1 MSGVYPWMRFWNS
14 DAVSGNVPAAIDPL
28 TPAWGNNDGIMD
40 MNEIWWAEFA
50 GSRPLYRPVDPVT
63 GTVLVDATMAQRDKG
78 LMWGGFEWTTPTE
91 LVPNYDFVDPDWQ
104 HHLDYDLLVS
114 LEREI
119 FADFGVGLDF
129 TYRWDS
135 RRSWELAYYPEYDNG
150 GELTPFGDNV
160 RRQGLDPLDPDYIDP
175 ASASAFP
182 ASRLGHTRDQDDY
195 MAAGT
200 IPDMIYGDDV
210 DEDDFSTQEAAGRT
224 WYVRRDN
231 PWNGQTD
238 YGWDTNQ
245 PDRHDK
251 YWGVDIRW
259 NKRFSNKWMLN
270 GSITLQMQKAYY
282 GENGYTDPNSLW
294 AFDGQMYTNW
304 MGGGSGKQSVP
315 MFTRWMFK
323 LQGMYALPY
332 GFNVSG
338 TISGREGMLV
348 DEYFIIGDDNL
359 PNPRSQSTY
368 FELTTNDNEPRLPSM
383 WVVNLK
389 VEKMLSIGDTGK
401 VWLSADL
408 FNAFNNQT
416 LNRQKDGYI
425 GGYNVTD
432 PLLPE
437 LQNYNIRYK
446 EPNETLNPFIVRFG
460 VRFQF

>member
-1 MSGVYPWMRFWNS
+1 
-14 DAVSGNVPAAIDPL
+14 
-28 TPAWGNNDGIMD
+28 
-40 MNEIWWAEFA
+40 
-50 GSRPLYRPVDPVT
+50 
-63 GTVLVDATMAQRDKG
+63 
-78 LMWGGFEWTTPTE
+78 
-91 LVPNYDFVDPDWQ
+91 
-104 HHLDYDLLVS
+104 
-114 LEREI
+114 
-119 FADFGVGLDF
+119 
-129 TYRWDS
+129 
-135 RRSWELAYYPEYDNG
+135 
-150 GELTPFGDNV
+150 
-160 RRQGLDPLDPDYIDP
+160 
-175 ASASAFP
+175 
-182 ASRLGHTRDQDDY
+182 